1 MRAACTRL
9 PCSPTAGLASG
20 CDDYTIR
27 LWDVVTRACTAV
39 LQHESSIWAVAVL
52 SGGRLASSA
61 SGCGDSSIYIW
72 EVAGGVC
79 EAVLEEHADSAHSL
93 AALPNGLLASGSED
107 KSVRVWDVAAYACV
121 AMLEGHRGTVCA
133 LAA

>member
-1 MRAACTRL
+1 M
-9 PCSPTAGLASG
+9 
-20 CDDYTIR
+20 
-27 LWDVVTRACTAV
+27 
-39 LQHESSIWAVAVL
+39 
-52 SGGRLASSA
+52 
-61 SGCGDSSIYIW
+61 
-72 EVAGGVC
+72 C